1 MKHGLIVSC
10 ILASFVMTSQMV
22 AQVVVA
28 LVAGCGVAADYVAGT
43 ALGGQ
48 TPDTGPNTVYRVG
61 DRVGGNVTTPLL
73 IHSVEQEYT
82 EAARNA
88 KISGMVLVN
97 LIVEPNG
104 NPSHIRVVRG
114 LGMGLDEKAIQA
126 VQQYKFKPGMKSGKP
141 VRVELNISLNFNET
155 AN

>member
-1 MKHGLIVSC
+1 MTKKTRTAMKHGLIVSC
-10 ILASFVMTSQMV
+10 ILASFAMTSQMV
-22 AQVVVA
+22 AQV
-28 LVAGCGVAADYVAGT
+28 AGCGAAADYVAGI
-43 ALGGQ
+43 ALGQ
-48 TPDTGPNTVYRVG
+48 TPDTGPNTVYRAH
-61 DRVGGNVTTPLL
+61 GNVTTPLL

-88 KISGMVLVN
+88 KISGNVLVN

-126 VQQYKFKPGMKSGKP
+126 VQQYKFKPGMKDGKP

>member
-10 ILASFVMTSQMV
+10 ILASFAMTSQIV
-22 AQVVVA
+22 AQG
-28 LVAGCGVAADYVAGT
+28 AGS
-43 ALGGQ
+43 ALGQ
-48 TPDTGPNTVYRVG
+48 NPYTGPNTVYRVAG
-61 DRVGGNVTTPLL
+61 DVSVPLL

-88 KISGMVLVN
+88 KISGTALVN

-126 VQQYKFKPGMKSGKP
+126 VQQYKFKPGMKNGKP

>member
-1 MKHGLIVSC
+1 MTKKTRTATKHGLIVSC
-10 ILASFVMTSQMV
+10 ILASFAMTSQMV
-22 AQVVVA
+22 AQV
-28 LVAGCGVAADYVAGT
+28 AGT
-43 ALGGQ
+43 ALGQ
-48 TPDTGPNTVYRVG
+48 TPDTGPNTVYRAY
-61 DRVGGNVTTPLL
+61 GNVTTPLL
-73 IHSVEQEYT
+73 IQSVEPGYT

-88 KISGMVLVN
+88 KISGTVLVN

-126 VQQYKFKPGMKSGKP
+126 VQQYKFKPGIKNGKP

>member
-1 MKHGLIVSC
+1 MTKKTRMAMNHGLIVSC
-10 ILASFVMTSQMV
+10 ILASFAMTSQMV
-22 AQVVVA
+22 AQGAGSA
-28 LVAGCGVAADYVAGT
+28 L
-43 ALGGQ
+43 GQ
-48 TPDTGPNTVYRVG
+48 TPYTGPNTVYRV
-61 DRVGGNVTTPLL
+61 VGNVTTPLL

-88 KISGMVLVN
+88 KISGIVLVN

-104 NPSHIRVVRG
+104 NPSHIRVIRG

-126 VQQYKFKPGMKSGKP
+126 VQQYKFKPGMKNGKP
-141 VRVELNISLNFNET
+141 VRVEITISLNFNET

>member
-10 ILASFVMTSQMV
+10 ILASFAMTSQMV
-22 AQVVVA
+22 AQG
-28 LVAGCGVAADYVAGT
+28 AGS
-43 ALGGQ
+43 ALGQ
-48 TPDTGPNTVYRVG
+48 NPYTGPNTVYRVAG
-61 DRVGGNVTTPLL
+61 DVSVPLL

-88 KISGMVLVN
+88 KISGLVLVH
-97 LIVEPNG
+97 LIVETNG
-104 NPSHIRVVRG
+104 NPSHVSVVRG

-126 VQQYKFKPGMKSGKP
+126 VQQYKFKPGMKNGKP